1 MTTKT
6 GHYILLICLT
16 IYYTYN
22 MMTIK
27 AKHHFII
34 QAKLT
39 P

>member
-1 MTTKT
+1 MMTKT
-6 GHYILLICLT
+6 GHYILLIRLA
-16 IYYTYN
+16 IYYMYN